1 MTMPS
6 ARPPRRVLTGR
17 HTLAAALLAVALTL
31 VTALGALAAE
41 ADDVAEAVS
50 TTGGYA
56 EPGSGVDDGALDR
69 VAGDL
74 AAEGHRVGLV
84 ALATTPS
91 GGATIFA
98 EVVLEEVGTGSVL
111 VITPDEVGVAS
122 AVYNVSGVDRALDLA
137 IDDLREGPV
146 VGLTALANALTGSD
160 VAVPAGSDG
169 GAGAPADGP
178 SGPGTG
184 TVLLVLIVVG
194 VGLLIWRGRRRS
206 RGRSE
211 ERLAEA
217 REQVAQRLSTVAD
230 RILALDD
237 RVRLSDDPEVETA
250 YVEATSTYRS
260 AQDRLET
267 IGDLAGLRAL
277 ADEVDR
283 ARWQLAVV
291 EARLDG
297 RPAPPPPEQRPAACF
312 FDPDHPPATEEGT
325 VRSPAG
331 ERTVG
336 VCPACAARLRAGER
350 PELRTIPVDGRPVPA
365 PAAPREHGGGGLGG
379 LGSAL
384 EILVAGMTRGAAYE
398 VGRGSRRS
406 RRTTG
411 RSRRIPTPP
420 AWGGARATR
429 TSGSAGR
436 SRSTGG
442 SRRGTSS
449 AGRTR
454 RITKGRGGRR
464 L

>member
-6 ARPPRRVLTGR
+6 ATPPRCVRAGR
-17 HTLAAALLAVALTL
+17 P
-31 VTALGALAAE
+31 ALAATVLTLALLLATVAGARAAE
-41 ADDVAEAVS
+41 AGDVAEAVS

-74 AAEGHRVGLV
+74 AAEGHRVGLI

-98 EVVLEEVGTGSVL
+98 EVVLEEVGTGTVL
-111 VITPDEVGVAS
+111 VVTPDEVGVAS
-122 AVYNVSGVDRALDLA
+122 AVYNVSAVDRALDLA
-137 IDDLREGPV
+137 IDDLRAEPV
-146 VGLTALANALTGSD
+146 LGLTTLANALTGSD
-160 VAVPAGSDG
+160 VAAPAGSGGGVGTADG
-169 GAGAPADGP
+169 GAGS

-184 TVLLVLIVVG
+184 TVLLVLVVVG
-194 VGLLIWRGRRRS
+194 LGLLVWRGRRRS

-211 ERLAEA
+211 ARLGEA
-217 REQVAQRLSTVAD
+217 RAQVAERLSTVAD

-237 RVRLSDDPEVETA
+237 RVRLADDPAVESA
-250 YVEATSTYRS
+250 YVEATATYRS

-267 IGDLAGLRAL
+267 IDDLAGLRAL

-384 EILVAGMTRGAAYE
+384 EILVAGMARGADYE
-398 VGRGSRRS
+398 VGRGRRS
-406 RRTTG
+406 SRPTSG
-411 RSRRIPTPP
+411 GARRIPVPP
-420 AWGGARATR
+420 SWGGARSTPR
-429 TSGSAGR
+429 T
-436 SRSTGG
+436 RSTGG
-442 SRRGTSS
+442 ADRSTRSTGRR
-449 AGRTR
+449 R
-454 RITKGRGGRR
+454 RVTKGRGGRR